1 MEDHPDQLLP
11 DIMEDPYDMPD
22 LMNDLD
28 DFLPHQCDIPFTR
41 NQHIVNMTHKFKNI
55 GGTKITINIDF
66 KNKQQCFWRSREG
79 DVTTITDGIFLP
91 RVFPF
96 SSFLTY
102 ELGNAKK
109 LWSPVKR
116 HSFIRKLIFL
126 FNLTSLN
133 VLAELETQLSLF
145 LLNAVSTATN

>member
-91 RVFPF
+91 RADVILEVATVDTFDEEEVALATGVAPRSR
-96 SSFLTY
+96 SSIEALPSQDIDDGDSSNECT
-102 ELGNAKK
+102 
-109 LWSPVKR
+109 
-116 HSFIRKLIFL
+116 IC
-126 FNLTSLN
+126 LN
-133 VLAELETQLSLF
+133 VMQLRDG
-145 LLNAVSTATN
+145 